1 MVYFTATFP
10 FIMLFVLF
18 VRGVTLPGA
27 VDGILFYVTPNF
39 SKLGE
44 FKVKLT
50 CEDVS
55 IFSQAVMFSVKLVL
69 ILMSALEREWAH
81 S

>member
-1 MVYFTATFP
+1 MQSCSSRELRLQVVYFTATFP

-44 FKVKLT
+44 FKVRT
-50 CEDVS
+50 T
-55 IFSQAVMFSVKLVL
+55 QTWRNLV
-69 ILMSALEREWAH
+69 
-81 S
+81 